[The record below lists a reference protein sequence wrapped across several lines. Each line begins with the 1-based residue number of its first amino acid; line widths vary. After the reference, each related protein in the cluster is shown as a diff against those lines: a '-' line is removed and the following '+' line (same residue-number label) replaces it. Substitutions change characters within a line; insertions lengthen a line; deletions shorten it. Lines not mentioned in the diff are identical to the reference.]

1 MNDGDSAQKVHK
13 RCTKKCTKSSVIVLI
28 LMSLITLFFCFIF
41 LLFDYQWNSR
51 ISSSLK
57 PIFQIVRVFV
67 LLYKDKLKVSVL
79 NKLPR
84 VPRVPKC
91 PSAWVP
97 KCSSAFRVPE
107 CPSAWDAK
115 CPNALR
121 VSESPSA
128 QVPCECPTALSVLS
142 ASSVR
147 VPREAKCLSKSVSQ
161 LVSQS
166 FSWFT
171 MLVQ

>member
-115 CPNALR
+115 CLNALR
-121 VSESPSA
+121 VPESPSA
-128 QVPCECPTALSVLS
+128 LRVPDCLECVECLKCSSASRGQVP
-142 ASSVR
+142 
-147 VPREAKCLSKSVSQ
+147 Q
-161 LVSQS
+161 
-166 FSWFT
+166 
-171 MLVQ
+171 

>member
-79 NKLPR
+79 NQLPR

-91 PSAWVP
+91 PNAQVLKCLSSAWVP
-97 KCSSAFRVPE
+97 KCLRRQVPKCSSSVWEPKCPASARLPWVRWVPQVFE
-107 CPSAWDAK
+107 CLERPSA
-115 CPNALR
+115 
-121 VSESPSA
+121 
-128 QVPCECPTALSVLS
+128 
-142 ASSVR
+142 
-147 VPREAKCLSKSVSQ
+147 SVSQ
-161 LVSQS
+161 
-166 FSWFT
+166 
-171 MLVQ
+171 